1 MQIPEVK
8 KGLIIFLLLF
18 FGQQIFAQTDT
29 LPNKANGTV
38 KDNNP
43 SISTPVP
50 ESLHT
55 KIKYA
60 PLISDSLKKSHVITS
75 DSALLND
82 SLSKALIMK
91 ASLKILDSTRQDSI
105 KKSTTDALQ
114 KKLQKDTATYNAILA
129 IPYLPFNKPPLFMII
144 KEKLP
149 QGKEELFYLL
159 AGLIF
164 LVALVRL
171 IFPKYFNNMFLMSFQ
186 TKFRQRQTQEQLLQ
200 DNLAS
205 LMMNIL
211 FFVSGG
217 IYIGLI
223 AQENNVTPFPFWWL
237 LLYSSTILSIIYAI
251 KFLFLRFSGWIF
263 NVKEAAN
270 SYIFIVFMSNKIIGI
285 LLIPFLLLLAF
296 SSAEI
301 AAVSVTVSL
310 ILVGIMLLY
319 RYLVSMGSI
328 RHELKVNAL
337 HFFLYLCAVEI
348 LPLLLIYKLLFNY
361 IGNNI

>member
-1 MQIPEVK
+1 MK
-8 KGLIIFLLLF
+8 KGLIIFLLLLL
-18 FGQQIFAQTDT
+18 GQQIFAQNDT
-29 LPNKANGTV
+29 SLNQGNGTV
-38 KDNNP
+38 TGSKP
-43 SISTPVP
+43 AIGSPIQ

-55 KIKYA
+55 KIKYT
-60 PLISDSLKKSHVITS
+60 PLKSDSIKRGNVTVT
-75 DSALLND
+75 DSAFHGD
-82 SLSKALIMK
+82 SLSKVLIMK
-91 ASLKILDSTRQDSI
+91 DSLKILDSMKLDSI
-105 KKSTTDALQ
+105 KKSTADALQ
-114 KKLQKDTATYNAILA
+114 KKLQNDTATYNAIMA

-144 KEKLP
+144 KEKLS

-171 IFPKYFNNMFLMSFQ
+171 VFPKYFNNMFLMSFQ

-223 AQENNVTPFPFWWL
+223 AQANNLIPVPFWWL
-237 LLYSSTILSIIYAI
+237 LLYSSAILSIIYAI

-285 LLIPFLLLLAF
+285 LLIPFLLVLAF
-296 SSAEI
+296 STAEI
-301 AAVSVTVSL
+301 AAVSVTISL

-328 RHELKVNAL
+328 RQELKVNAL

-361 IGNNI
+361 ISNNI